1 MFVII
6 GSIELLE
13 NEWSWKLWNSF
24 QIASDLIISIFT
36 IFCLTVLCRWELP
49 QRTRLSAL
57 KRCLKDYQRF
67 KLFNEWQSWGYPK
80 LLPLLYV
87 RGDRTLA
94 QLFAKQARCPGRCRT
109 RCYLGRL
116 SRLMAA
122 PTSKILA
129 AVLRG
134 FTYSVIKVS
143 SFQFINLFLSGTKPS
158 MMIKDYFILK

>member
-13 NEWSWKLWNSF
+13 NEWSWNLWNSF
-24 QIASDLIISIFT
+24 QIASDLIQSIVT
-36 IFCLTVLCRWELP
+36 IFCLIVLYRWEMP
-49 QRTRLSAL
+49 HRTRVGAL
-57 KRCLKDYQRF
+57 KRCLKDYLSF
-67 KLFNEWQSWGYPK
+67 KLFNEWQNWGYPK
-80 LLPLLYV
+80 LLPLIYV

-109 RCYLGRL
+109 RCYLGGL

-122 PTSKILA
+122 STSKILA
-129 AVLRG
+129 AVLHG
-134 FTYSVIKVS
+134 FTYSAIKVS

-158 MMIKDYFILK
+158 MIKDYFILK